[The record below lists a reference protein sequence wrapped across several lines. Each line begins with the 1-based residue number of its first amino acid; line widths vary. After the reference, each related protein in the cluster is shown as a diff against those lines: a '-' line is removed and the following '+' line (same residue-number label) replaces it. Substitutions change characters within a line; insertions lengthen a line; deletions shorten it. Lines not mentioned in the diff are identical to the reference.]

1 MAEETKIGMKLDME
15 LEPIKDMCKKLEEAV
30 KHELSKGIENVD
42 AKELGEVVDMIKDL
56 YEAKEKIVKACYYK
70 GVLEAMEEHDFEDE
84 DEIEEEGRKGY
95 RGRSR
100 DSMGRFTSRRGRG
113 RGRRGYEEPMMYD
126 EDWEDMEYMRDMDR
140 QYGRMG
146 YSGNGSSGGSSSGG
160 SMGGSRSG
168 QSSGGM
174 SGGSSMGGNR
184 GYSESG
190 EGGQYSSRM
199 QRDSREGRSG
209 ERRKGYMEAK
219 EKGMDKQSKMKELED
234 YMKELSSDVTEMIG
248 DASPEE
254 KSLLKQK
261 MQVLMQKIQ

>member
-84 DEIEEEGRKGY
+84 DEIEDEGRRGY
-95 RGRSR
+95 RGQPR
-100 DSMGRFTSRRGRG
+100 DSRGRYMSN
-113 RGRRGYEEPMMYD
+113 RGRRGYESRMMPDMDYD
-126 EDWEDMEYMRDMDR
+126 EMERNRDFDR
-140 QYGRMG
+140 LSGKMY
-146 YSGNGSSGGSSSGG
+146 YSSGNMGGSSSSGMSIG
-160 SMGGSRSG
+160 SMGS
-168 QSSGGM
+168 Q
-174 SGGSSMGGNR
+174 GGSR
-184 GYSESG
+184 GYSDSG
-190 EGGQYSSRM
+190 
-199 QRDSREGRSG
+199 RDSREGRSG
-209 ERRKGYMEAK
+209 QMRRGYMEAK
-219 EKGMDKQSKMKELED
+219 EKGADKQQKMKELED

-254 KSLLKQK
+254 KAMLKNK
-261 MQVLMQKIQ
+261 MQVLIQKIQ

>member
-84 DEIEEEGRKGY
+84 DEIEDEGRRGY
-95 RGRSR
+95 RGQRR
-100 DSMGRFTSRRGRG
+100 DSRGRYMSN
-113 RGRRGYEEPMMYD
+113 RGRRGYESRMMPD
-126 EDWEDMEYMRDMDR
+126 MDWDDMEYQRDMDR
-140 QYGRMG
+140 PMGRMG
-146 YSGNGSSGGSSSGG
+146 YSGSGS
-160 SMGGSRSG
+160 
-168 QSSGGM
+168 
-174 SGGSSMGGNR
+174 SGGSSMGGSSSGGMSSSSMGSQGGSNSGSR
-184 GYSESG
+184 GYSDSG
-190 EGGQYSSRM
+190 
-199 QRDSREGRSG
+199 RDSREGRSG
-209 ERRKGYMEAK
+209 QSRRGYMEAK
-219 EKGMDKQSKMKELED
+219 EKGADKQQKMKELED

-254 KSLLKQK
+254 KAMLKNK
-261 MQVLMQKIQ
+261 MSVLMQKIQ

>member
-56 YEAKEKIVKACYYK
+56 YEAKEKLVKSCYYK
-70 GVLEAMEEHDFEDE
+70 SVIEAMEEHDFEDE
-84 DEIEEEGRKGY
+84 EEIMDEGRKGY

-146 YSGNGSSGGSSSGG
+146 YSGSGSSGGN
-160 SMGGSRSG
+160 MGGSRSG
-168 QSSGGM
+168 QSSSGM
-174 SGGSSMGGNR
+174 NGGSSMGGSRGNSDGGRGQSSRSENARR
-184 GYSESG
+184 GYE
-190 EGGQYSSRM
+190 E
-199 QRDSREGRSG
+199 
-209 ERRKGYMEAK
+209 
-219 EKGMDKQSKMKELED
+219 SKMMQDGSPESKKKAMESLES
-234 YMKELSSDVTEMIG
+234 YLKELSEDMTDLVSKM
-248 DASPEE
+248 DANE
-254 KSLLKQK
+254 KSMVKNKL
-261 MQVLMQKIQ
+261 QVLAQKVS